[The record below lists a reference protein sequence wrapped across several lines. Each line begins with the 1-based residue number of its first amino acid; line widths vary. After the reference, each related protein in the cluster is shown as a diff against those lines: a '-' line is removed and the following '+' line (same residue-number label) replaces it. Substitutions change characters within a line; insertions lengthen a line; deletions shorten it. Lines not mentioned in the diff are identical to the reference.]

1 MISASGASRVGRL
14 APSPTGLL
22 HLGHARTFLIAY
34 WYTRS
39 RGGKLLLRV
48 EDLDAG
54 RSNPEFRAAALEDLE
69 WLGLD
74 WDGPATVQ
82 SEHLER
88 FESAART
95 LLERGAAYP
104 CICSR
109 GDLRTAQSAPQLG
122 DAEPRY
128 PGTCRGR
135 FASIEDA
142 ERASGKPAGLRL
154 LVPPGAVTIE
164 DELLGEFTSD
174 VAAEVGDFL
183 VMRRGGSPSYQLAVT
198 VDDAASG
205 VTEVVRGSD
214 LLASAVRQWHVQ
226 NALGLPHP
234 TWVHVPLV
242 TDHTGR
248 RLAKRADD
256 LSLAELRRRG
266 VEPTSVVRW
275 AAESAGIALS
285 ERMTAAE
292 VTPRFVLERVPRA
305 NVALDEST
313 LAHLAA
319 QRMP

>member
-1 MISASGASRVGRL
+1 
-14 APSPTGLL
+14 L

-34 WYTRS
+34 WHTRS

-54 RSNPEFRAAALEDLE
+54 RSDPKFRAAALEDLE

-74 WDGPATVQ
+74 WDGQVAVQ
-82 SEHLER
+82 SQHLER
-88 FESAART
+88 FESAARS

-135 FASIEDA
+135 FSTIEAA
-142 ERASGKPAGLRL
+142 ERESGKPAGLRL

-164 DELLGEFTSD
+164 DGLLGEFTSD

-198 VDDAASG
+198 VDDAATG

-214 LLASAVRQWHVQ
+214 LLSSAVRQWHVQ

-242 TDHTGR
+242 TDHAGR

-256 LSLAELRRRG
+256 LSLAELRGRG
-266 VEPTSVVRW
+266 IDPTAIVQW
-275 AAESAGIALS
+275 AAKSAGIALP
-285 ERMTAAE
+285 ERMPAAE
-292 VTPRFVLERVPRA
+292 VTPRFTLGQVPQA
-305 NVALDEST
+305 NVALDEAT
-313 LAHLAA
+313 LARLAV
-319 QRMP
+319 QRTP

>member
-1 MISASGASRVGRL
+1 MKRVNPVGRL

-34 WYTRS
+34 WHTRS

-54 RSNPEFRAAALEDLE
+54 RSDPKFRAAALEDLE

-74 WDGPATVQ
+74 WDGQVLVQ

-88 FESAART
+88 FESAARS

-122 DAEPRY
+122 DSEPRY

-135 FASIEDA
+135 FATIEAA
-142 ERASGKPAGLRL
+142 ERESGKPAGLRL

-183 VMRRGGSPSYQLAVT
+183 VMRRGGSPSYQLAVA

-214 LLASAVRQWHVQ
+214 LLSSAVRQWHVQ
-226 NALGLPHP
+226 NALDLPHP

-242 TDHTGR
+242 TDHAGR

-256 LSLAELRRRG
+256 LSLAELRGRG
-266 VEPTSVVRW
+266 VDPTAIVRW
-275 AAESAGIALS
+275 AAESAGIAVP

-292 VTPRFVLERVPRA
+292 VTPRFTLGQVPQT
-305 NVALDEST
+305 NVALDEAA
-313 LAHLAA
+313 LARLAV
-319 QRMP
+319 QRTP

>member
-1 MISASGASRVGRL
+1 MNSPNRVGRL

-39 RGGKLLLRV
+39 RGGELLLRV
-48 EDLDAG
+48 EDLDSG
-54 RSNPEFRAAALEDLE
+54 RSNPKFRAAALEDLE

-88 FESAART
+88 FENAART

-104 CICSR
+104 CVCSR

-122 DAEPRY
+122 EAEARY

-135 FASIEDA
+135 FASIEQA
-142 ERASGKPAGLRL
+142 ERESGKPAGLRL

-164 DELLGEFTSD
+164 DDLLGEFTSD

-183 VMRRGGSPSYQLAVT
+183 VMRRGGAPSYQLAVT

-214 LLASAVRQWHVQ
+214 LLSSAVRQWHVQ

-242 TDHTGR
+242 TDHAGR

-266 VEPTSVVRW
+266 VEPTSIVRW
-275 AAESAGIALS
+275 AAESAGIALPD
-285 ERMTAAE
+285 RMTAAE
-292 VTPRFVLERVPRA
+292 VTPRFALGRVPRA
-305 NVALDEST
+305 NLALDEGT
-313 LAHLAA
+313 LARLAA
-319 QRMP
+319 QRTP